1 MLEPRALSLALLSA
15 CSVLILGALVSLG
28 LQILKHAP
36 RSYTSE
42 QYYERALASRN
53 FSIDRT
59 ENLDYFQEIEIT
71 AAEAIDIP
79 PDGIS
84 PDQLKKLHSIRR
96 NIEDTYGFSIR
107 MFNPNPLREIYG
119 MSAITYS
126 PSSLE
131 TNLASLEQWLAMYP
145 PEYIRL
151 SGLQYL
157 YLFRGWEKNG
167 IKTAGFL
174 LDRRSIG
181 ISAVESVF
189 HHELFHIADIT
200 DGGIRNDNYD
210 WLQAKYGTG
219 KPQNTTQEPLTVIN
233 EINLYAKRPFGFV
246 STYGK
251 EAGTDEDQATVAA
264 MMFTDY
270 GKLAQWARVEP
281 PLRHA
286 MRFLQ
291 EFYYSRSD
299 GKMDQLFWEKLE
311 SGEEFHSTYWATR
324 EEGNDFRVNEIFE
337 EERLRYQKIKSARIF
352 ALRNQWPQAV
362 QLLRQITTHTP
373 EKTAYILE
381 LGELY
386 EDQMQFARAIA
397 FYNDVLPSHPD
408 PYIHVKLALNYAEL
422 HKMEKA
428 MEHYNASIEAGI
440 LTKSEKAKLDQ
451 LFLITQD

>member
-167 IKTAGFL
+167 P
-174 LDRRSIG
+174 S
-181 ISAVESVF
+181 
-189 HHELFHIADIT
+189 
-200 DGGIRNDNYD
+200 
-210 WLQAKYGTG
+210 
-219 KPQNTTQEPLTVIN
+219 
-233 EINLYAKRPFGFV
+233 RP
-246 STYGK
+246 
-251 EAGTDEDQATVAA
+251 
-264 MMFTDY
+264 
-270 GKLAQWARVEP
+270 
-281 PLRHA
+281 
-286 MRFLQ
+286 
-291 EFYYSRSD
+291 
-299 GKMDQLFWEKLE
+299 
-311 SGEEFHSTYWATR
+311 
-324 EEGNDFRVNEIFE
+324 
-337 EERLRYQKIKSARIF
+337 
-352 ALRNQWPQAV
+352 
-362 QLLRQITTHTP
+362 
-373 EKTAYILE
+373 
-381 LGELY
+381 
-386 EDQMQFARAIA
+386 
-397 FYNDVLPSHPD
+397 
-408 PYIHVKLALNYAEL
+408 
-422 HKMEKA
+422 
-428 MEHYNASIEAGI
+428 
-440 LTKSEKAKLDQ
+440 
-451 LFLITQD
+451 